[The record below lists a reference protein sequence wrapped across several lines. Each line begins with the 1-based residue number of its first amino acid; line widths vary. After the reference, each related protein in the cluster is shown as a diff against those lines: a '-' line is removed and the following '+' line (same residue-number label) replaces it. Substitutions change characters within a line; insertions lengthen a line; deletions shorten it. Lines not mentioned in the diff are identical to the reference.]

1 MGKQLP
7 TNIYELINYIEA
19 NAIDEEAQQHLKKR
33 KVQAERAKVL
43 RETRMIPKVIMVIED
58 FNKHIILLSKKTK
71 AQNRLTDYLHF
82 GTMRDFDIKS
92 TDLKAA
98 IERSISDGRNIA
110 VDESHAE
117 EDEEDDAQSCG
128 YPEEVEDVPD
138 QDEPVQVEKKSQ
150 RRRRV
155 LSSDSEDSHPKRKRG
170 RKPAEKQKS
179 PLKATNV
186 EEQARTS
193 KPVRS
198 KKDTKKPARA
208 SQEKANSDAEEPP
221 SIPKT
226 VRSKKDK
233 KKPAQV
239 PQEESDG
246 EDQPAKK
253 TRASRARPSIEVLE
267 SDGEEQLSKITRASR
282 TRSSI
287 DVLESDDDEQPAKKP
302 GASSTRLS
310 MEEMDID
317 DEEQSS
323 TKSGTSRTLASP
335 GVIEIDDEEQPAK
348 KTRASRTR
356 TSLEESNGDGEE
368 QSSKKAKETR
378 KPKEPVAKDK
388 PLIRVRLGL
397 LRSGRSGKLDWCEF

>member
-7 TNIYELINYIEA
+7 SNIYELINYIEA

-58 FNKHIILLSKKTK
+58 FNKHIILLSKKAK

-117 EDEEDDAQSCG
+117 EDEDDDAQSCG
-128 YPEEVEDVPD
+128 YPEEVEDEEDEPV
-138 QDEPVQVEKKSQ
+138 QDEPVQVAEKSQ

-155 LSSDSEDSHPKRKRG
+155 LSSDSEESQPKRKRG
-170 RKPAEKQKS
+170 PKPAEKQKN
-179 PLKATNV
+179 L
-186 EEQARTS
+186 EEDPPSTS
-193 KPVRS
+193 KSVRS
-198 KKDTKKPARA
+198 KKDKKNPART
-208 SQEKANSDAEEPP
+208 SQDKGNSDGEEPP
-221 SIPKT
+221 STSKT

-233 KKPAQV
+233 KKPTQA

-246 EDQPAKK
+246 D
-253 TRASRARPSIEVLE
+253 
-267 SDGEEQLSKITRASR
+267 
-282 TRSSI
+282 
-287 DVLESDDDEQPAKKP
+287 
-302 GASSTRLS
+302 
-310 MEEMDID
+310 
-317 DEEQSS
+317 
-323 TKSGTSRTLASP
+323 
-335 GVIEIDDEEQPAK
+335 EQPAK

-356 TSLEESNGDGEE
+356 PSVEVLESDGEEEPAKITRASRTRTSTDIMESDDEEPPSKQQEESSEEVIEDEEQPAKKTRGSRARTSLEEPNGDNKE
-368 QSSKKAKETR
+368 QSSKKGRETR

-397 LRSGRSGKLDWCEF
+397 LRSGRSGKLD